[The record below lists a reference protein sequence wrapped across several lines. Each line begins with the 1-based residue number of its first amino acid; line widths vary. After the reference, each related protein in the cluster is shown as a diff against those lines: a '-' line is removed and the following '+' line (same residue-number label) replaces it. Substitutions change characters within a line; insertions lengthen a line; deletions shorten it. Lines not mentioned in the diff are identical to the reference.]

1 MSVAFSPPTT
11 HDLLRRGQPHEV
23 LQYMRVEDAVEQLES
38 SISTLRRHVSAM
50 EAAVL
55 QLQQKKAA
63 ILFVSTEREDLEA
76 EEECCI

>member
-1 MSVAFSPPTT
+1 MSVVSPPST
-11 HDLLRRGQPHEV
+11 HDLLRRGHPHEV
-23 LQYMRVEDAVEQLES
+23 LQHMRAEEAVGQLES
-38 SISTLRRHVSAM
+38 SIATLKRHVSAM

-63 ILFVSTEREDLEA
+63 ILFVSTEREDLVA